1 MSKVFVLGN
10 SEERKEINIDLL
22 RSHGRLYGCNAIYR
36 DYKMDIL
43 IASDLNMQHEI
54 YSSGYVKENT
64 CYFPAFARLPAEH
77 FEMILATMQMDG
89 EKIEAENERGNKKEF
104 AIQGVMNEA
113 IRARDLALKEKYPG
127 ITQKEIDDMSGISG
141 IWVFWLDEKDC
152 IINMEVDYEHLEPW
166 SSGTQA
172 IYIACQEESPEDVYL
187 LGFGFGY
194 YNKVMNNIYKGT
206 PNYRKTAIDDRT
218 HRNEIWFQ
226 EHQTNFQTFPKVN
239 FHIVSDRPMLPTAYW
254 NTGNV
259 NLLKI
264 QDFRNQ
270 FKV

>member
-1 MSKVFVLGN
+1 
-10 SEERKEINIDLL
+10 
-22 RSHGRLYGCNAIYR
+22 
-36 DYKMDIL
+36 
-43 IASDLNMQHEI
+43 
-54 YSSGYVKENT
+54 
-64 CYFPAFARLPAEH
+64 
-77 FEMILATMQMDG
+77 
-89 EKIEAENERGNKKEF
+89 
-104 AIQGVMNEA
+104 
-113 IRARDLALKEKYPG
+113 
-127 ITQKEIDDMSGISG
+127 
-141 IWVFWLDEKDC
+141 
-152 IINMEVDYEHLEPW
+152 MEVDYEHLEPW

-239 FHIVSDRPMLPTAYW
+239 FHIVSDRPMLPAAYW